1 MKMTYEYNIQDFTWN
16 KEKNTLYGTAW
27 DLIPNEPYEGTD
39 PFPNGKEQFTI
50 RNYKT
55 YGFRRFRFVEERV
68 TTVKLEES
76 LSYTYIDDQYM
87 GGPID
92 HYHQTD
98 WVFESEDGIK
108 CVIDVGMHY

>member
-1 MKMTYEYNIQDFTWN
+1 MKTMYEYNIQDFTWN

-27 DLIPNEPYEGTD
+27 DLIPNEPYKGTD

-55 YGFRRFRFVEERV
+55 YGFRRFRFVEER
-68 TTVKLEES
+68 TLMVKCEENIMY
-76 LSYTYIDDQYM
+76 SYVDESMVEQ
-87 GGPID
+87 ID
-92 HYHQTD
+92 HYYQVD